1 VDDVTGEG
9 LPSTI
14 ERWGF
19 ITLGVFTTCCYT
31 KDFAALDLLRFP
43 QTFTG
48 NLSGNI
54 VAFDLPEWFPQEH
67 AIFRAADGTLFS
79 KLKDLPLP
87 RQIKPGSNK
96 NKLLMMQLP
105 PSVTSPAKITLTYS
119 PWFRFAHTG
128 STFTINDSISD
139 FLCRI
144 VEYAARR
151 SGMTCD
157 SIIES
162 GETRSIAAR
171 SETDSFQFMATG
183 TDNLRSL
190 RLEANRSQLS
200 LNIETRTMSI
210 SPTLT
215 PALFAAVRTMREA
228 GSSLQNCSIVNEP
241 SGEFTLQFGG

>member
-1 VDDVTGEG
+1 VDDVRDED

-54 VAFDLPEWFPQEH
+54 VSFDLPEWFPQEH
-67 AIFRAADGTLFS
+67 AICRAADGTLFS

-105 PSVTSPAKITLTYS
+105 PSVTAAAKVTLTYS

-128 STFTINDSISD
+128 SIFTINDSISD

-151 SGMTCD
+151 SGMTCE
-157 SIIES
+157 SIVES
-162 GETRSIAAR
+162 GDTCSIAAR
-171 SETDSFQFMATG
+171 KGMNSFQFMATG

-190 RLEANRSQLS
+190 KLETRTSQLS

-215 PALFAAVRTMREA
+215 PGIFAAVRTMREA
-228 GSSLQNCSIVNEP
+228 GSSLQNCSIVHDP
-241 SGEFTLQFGG
+241 SGGFTLQFGG

>member
-1 VDDVTGEG
+1 MDDVTSEG

-48 NLSGNI
+48 NLAGNI
-54 VAFDLPEWFPQEH
+54 VSFDLPEWFPQEH
-67 AIFRAADGTLFS
+67 AIFRLADGTLFS

-105 PSVTSPAKITLTYS
+105 PSATSAAKITLTYS

-128 STFTINDSISD
+128 SMFTINDSISD

-151 SGMTCD
+151 CGMACE

-162 GETRSIAAR
+162 GDTRSIAAR
-171 SETDSFQFMATG
+171 TDIESFHFIATG
-183 TDNLRSL
+183 TDNLRSFK
-190 RLEANRSQLS
+190 LEARTSQLS

-215 PALFAAVRTMREA
+215 PALFAAVRTMRETGA
-228 GSSLQNCSIVNEP
+228 SLQNCSIVHDP
-241 SGEFTLQFGG
+241 YGGFTLRFGG